1 MRMVALSAQKAQ
13 VMPSSSDPNATAE
26 AFAKPTFGNNK
37 PQEVNP
43 LNVKG
48 QMGWV
53 AKFADGTAISYRPIG
68 AASFWTP
75 RGMSPVKI
83 NTKNI
88 KPLNYNRILKIKFPR
103 K

>member
-1 MRMVALSAQKAQ
+1 
-13 VMPSSSDPNATAE
+13 MPGSSDPNATAE
-26 AFAKPTFGNNK
+26 AFAKQAFGNNR

-53 AKFADGTAISYRPIG
+53 AKLADGTAISYRPTG
-68 AASFWTP
+68 AASFRTP
-75 RGMSPVKI
+75 LGMSTVGI

-88 KPLNYNRILKIKFPR
+88 KTLNYNSVLKLKFPGQ
-103 K
+103 